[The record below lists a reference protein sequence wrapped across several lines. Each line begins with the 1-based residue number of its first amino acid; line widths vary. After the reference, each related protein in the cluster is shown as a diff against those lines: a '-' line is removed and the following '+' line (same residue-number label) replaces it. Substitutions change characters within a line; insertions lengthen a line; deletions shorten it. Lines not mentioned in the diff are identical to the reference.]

1 MHTDAHAYFRVIERS
16 ECRSADG
23 SAGNIT
29 FGWGLVEDRL
39 LWAVSPSRNR
49 ESVSNREVGLVAHFG
64 KVESSAELP

>member
-1 MHTDAHAYFRVIERS
+1 MLTSRVTERS

-39 LWAVSPSRNR
+39 LWA
-49 ESVSNREVGLVAHFG
+49 L
-64 KVESSAELP
+64 